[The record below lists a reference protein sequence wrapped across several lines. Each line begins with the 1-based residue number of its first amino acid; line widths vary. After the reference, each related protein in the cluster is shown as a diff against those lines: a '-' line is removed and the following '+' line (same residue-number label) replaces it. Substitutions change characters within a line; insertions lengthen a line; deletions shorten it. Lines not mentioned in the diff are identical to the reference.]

1 MQEVARARAPIHH
14 PLAEGEVMKLR
25 TIGATLALLLV
36 ARGETLAQ
44 GTSESSSPV
53 QGSPAYEAPARLALA
68 MPATFS
74 GLDAPPAP
82 GAVVPSTDAGE
93 FMAIRTA
100 SRFEA
105 VRYIPRRGRG
115 YRPVPPRSDAVIYQP
130 RYRPPPKTSGAPAS
144 RGASTAHMQLHGG
157 FVERNG
163 HGATSFAVGFRGGP
177 TVGEIVQ
184 LGIGADWYHESE
196 SERDVVSPAQPH
208 GGRDITTTH
217 VLSRTNADLIPIQAH
232 LQLDFGRR
240 AALFPYVGVA
250 GGYQLL
256 LLSAEDYETGAS
268 YDATFGGWGWQAFG
282 GMALRLSGQ
291 ARLFGEVFMN
301 TANVE
306 RDIQD
311 PVTGVTF
318 REVTDTDA
326 VGMRFGLNWGI

>member
-1 MQEVARARAPIHH
+1 
-14 PLAEGEVMKLR
+14 MKLR
-25 TIGATLALLLV
+25 TIGATLALLLL

-44 GTSESSSPV
+44 GTSDSSSPV
-53 QGSPAYEAPARLALA
+53 QGSPAFEAPARLALA
-68 MPATFS
+68 MPTAFS
-74 GLDAPPAP
+74 GLDGSLALDAI
-82 GAVVPSTDAGE
+82 VPSTSAVE
-93 FMAIRTA
+93 FMA
-100 SRFEA
+100 F
-105 VRYIPRRGRG
+105 
-115 YRPVPPRSDAVIYQP
+115 RPVPRSEALRYTPRRSRWVRPPRSEAVIYQP
-130 RYRPPPKTSGAPAS
+130 RYRPPASTSGASAS
-144 RGASTAHMQLHGG
+144 GASTAHLQLHGG
-157 FVERNG
+157 FVERKG

-196 SERDVVSPAQPH
+196 SERDVVAPAQPV
-208 GGRDITTTH
+208 GGREITTTH
-217 VLSRTNADLIPIQAH
+217 VLSRANADLIPIQAH

-250 GGYQLL
+250 GGYQVLV
-256 LLSAEDYETGAS
+256 LSGEDYQSGTS

-306 RDIQD
+306 RDVQD
-311 PVTGVTF
+311 PATGVTF
-318 REVTDTDA
+318 REVTDTDG